1 MQNDLLQS
9 SHNSIVTNYSGAGM
23 KRILLVDDDINS
35 LVTMSDV
42 LSRSGYA
49 VLSVTDLESALSVFR
64 EDGGIDLVIADY
76 QMPGAG
82 GPAFMMALRLMK
94 PDLPV
99 ILLTRHGN
107 VDVSVEATSL
117 GAFEYMNKPVR
128 VGQLRRVVEAAFLD
142 SEQEIIANLPVSR

>member
-1 MQNDLLQS
+1 
-9 SHNSIVTNYSGAGM
+9 M

-49 VLSVTDLESALSVFR
+49 VLSVTDVESALSVLSVFR
-64 EDGGIDLVIADY
+64 EGAGIDLVIADY
-76 QMPGAG
+76 QIPGPG
-82 GPAFMMALRLMK
+82 GPAFMTALRLMK

-107 VDVSVEATSL
+107 VDVSVEATSIS
-117 GAFEYMNKPVR
+117 AFEYMNKPVR
-128 VGQLRRVVEAAFLD
+128 VGQLRRVVEAAF
-142 SEQEIIANLPVSR
+142 S